1 MKNLATWLLAA
12 AFTTAALPAF
22 AVEPSV
28 QVGYSPEGS
37 ARVLVLSA
45 IDSAKTSI
53 RMMAYSFTAPDIM
66 KALVA
71 AKKRGVDVKIV
82 IDERGNTGR
91 ASIAAMNY
99 IANSGIPLRTD
110 SDFPIQHDKV
120 IIVDGRH
127 VETGSFNYTASA
139 EKYNSENAIVMWDAP
154 ELAGQYLK
162 HWQSRWNQGRDF
174 TPSY

>member
-71 AKKRGVDVKIV
+71 AKKRGVDVKIGHCCKV
-82 IDERGNTGR
+82 SDE
-91 ASIAAMNY
+91 AAFCLIQRPY
-99 IANSGIPLRTD
+99 ISKTLLT
-110 SDFPIQHDKV
+110 
-120 IIVDGRH
+120 
-127 VETGSFNYTASA
+127 
-139 EKYNSENAIVMWDAP
+139 
-154 ELAGQYLK
+154 
-162 HWQSRWNQGRDF
+162 
-174 TPSY
+174 

>member
-66 KALVA
+66 KALV
-71 AKKRGVDVKIV
+71 GVRL
-82 IDERGNTGR
+82 ENGNYPTLR
-91 ASIAAMNY
+91 LFFVQ
-99 IANSGIPLRTD
+99 SGIDCT
-110 SDFPIQHDKV
+110 
-120 IIVDGRH
+120 
-127 VETGSFNYTASA
+127 
-139 EKYNSENAIVMWDAP
+139 
-154 ELAGQYLK
+154 
-162 HWQSRWNQGRDF
+162 
-174 TPSY
+174 

>member
-1 MKNLATWLLAA
+1 MKKLATWLLAA

-82 IDERGNTGR
+82 IGEPASAGR
-91 ASIAAMNY
+91 ARDPRHGPRADAA
-99 IANSGIPLRTD
+99 AG
-110 SDFPIQHDKV
+110 
-120 IIVDGRH
+120 
-127 VETGSFNYTASA
+127 
-139 EKYNSENAIVMWDAP
+139 AP
-154 ELAGQYLK
+154 E
-162 HWQSRWNQGRDF
+162 GRQRGRAR
-174 TPSY
+174 P

>member
-53 RMMAYSFTAPDIM
+53 RMMAYSFTAPD
-66 KALVA
+66 
-71 AKKRGVDVKIV
+71 RGLTLSGTKTHVK
-82 IDERGNTGR
+82 GFW
-91 ASIAAMNY
+91 S
-99 IANSGIPLRTD
+99 
-110 SDFPIQHDKV
+110 
-120 IIVDGRH
+120 
-127 VETGSFNYTASA
+127 
-139 EKYNSENAIVMWDAP
+139 
-154 ELAGQYLK
+154 
-162 HWQSRWNQGRDF
+162 
-174 TPSY
+174 

>member
-82 IDERGNTGR
+82 IDERGNTGLY
-91 ASIAAMNY
+91 A
-99 IANSGIPLRTD
+99 GIPEISVSPAPVPPRAH
-110 SDFPIQHDKV
+110 P
-120 IIVDGRH
+120 GR
-127 VETGSFNYTASA
+127 
-139 EKYNSENAIVMWDAP
+139 
-154 ELAGQYLK
+154 
-162 HWQSRWNQGRDF
+162 
-174 TPSY
+174 

>member
-53 RMMAYSFTAPDIM
+53 RMMAYSFRGSKRESQKIPSFRMM
-66 KALVA
+66 K
-71 AKKRGVDVKIV
+71 
-82 IDERGNTGR
+82 
-91 ASIAAMNY
+91 
-99 IANSGIPLRTD
+99 
-110 SDFPIQHDKV
+110 IQ
-120 IIVDGRH
+120 
-127 VETGSFNYTASA
+127 S
-139 EKYNSENAIVMWDAP
+139 
-154 ELAGQYLK
+154 
-162 HWQSRWNQGRDF
+162 
-174 TPSY
+174 TPRLT

>member
-82 IDERGNTGR
+82 IDGVSLDIE
-91 ASIAAMNY
+91 NY
-99 IANSGIPLRTD
+99 CTLRLFFDLSTLAGL
-110 SDFPIQHDKV
+110 SRRNLP
-120 IIVDGRH
+120 
-127 VETGSFNYTASA
+127 ETGIRLLFQ
-139 EKYNSENAIVMWDAP
+139 I
-154 ELAGQYLK
+154 
-162 HWQSRWNQGRDF
+162 
-174 TPSY
+174 

>member
-71 AKKRGVDVKIV
+71 AKKGVRL
-82 IDERGNTGR
+82 ENGNYPTLR
-91 ASIAAMNY
+91 LFFVQ
-99 IANSGIPLRTD
+99 SGIDCT
-110 SDFPIQHDKV
+110 
-120 IIVDGRH
+120 
-127 VETGSFNYTASA
+127 
-139 EKYNSENAIVMWDAP
+139 
-154 ELAGQYLK
+154 
-162 HWQSRWNQGRDF
+162 
-174 TPSY
+174 

>member
-1 MKNLATWLLAA
+1 MKKLATWLLAA

-82 IDERGNTGR
+82 IGE
-91 ASIAAMNY
+91 
-99 IANSGIPLRTD
+99 P
-110 SDFPIQHDKV
+110 
-120 IIVDGRH
+120 
-127 VETGSFNYTASA
+127 ASA
-139 EKYNSENAIVMWDAP
+139 RRTRPARGPAP
-154 ELAGQYLK
+154 RPTSGRR
-162 HWQSRWNQGRDF
+162 SRSARRPPERPSAAVRLGR
-174 TPSY
+174 

>member
-66 KALVA
+66 KALVSQ
-71 AKKRGVDVKIV
+71 
-82 IDERGNTGR
+82 TC
-91 ASIAAMNY
+91 
-99 IANSGIPLRTD
+99 L
-110 SDFPIQHDKV
+110 
-120 IIVDGRH
+120 
-127 VETGSFNYTASA
+127 
-139 EKYNSENAIVMWDAP
+139 
-154 ELAGQYLK
+154 
-162 HWQSRWNQGRDF
+162 RDF
-174 TPSY
+174 IPQTPIIASRRF

>member
-110 SDFPIQHDKV
+110 SDFLSSMT
-120 IIVDGRH
+120 R
-127 VETGSFNYTASA
+127 
-139 EKYNSENAIVMWDAP
+139 
-154 ELAGQYLK
+154 
-162 HWQSRWNQGRDF
+162 
-174 TPSY
+174 

>member
-1 MKNLATWLLAA
+1 MKKLATWLLAA

-66 KALVA
+66 KALVGEPA
-71 AKKRGVDVKIV
+71 EFGKNRTL
-82 IDERGNTGR
+82 RF
-91 ASIAAMNY
+91 
-99 IANSGIPLRTD
+99 SGHP
-110 SDFPIQHDKV
+110 
-120 IIVDGRH
+120 
-127 VETGSFNYTASA
+127 
-139 EKYNSENAIVMWDAP
+139 
-154 ELAGQYLK
+154 
-162 HWQSRWNQGRDF
+162 
-174 TPSY
+174 

>member
-53 RMMAYSFTAPDIM
+53 RMMAYSFRGRLRKRKIKHAKPV
-66 KALVA
+66 AEAVA
-71 AKKRGVDVKIV
+71 A
-82 IDERGNTGR
+82 
-91 ASIAAMNY
+91 
-99 IANSGIPLRTD
+99 
-110 SDFPIQHDKV
+110 
-120 IIVDGRH
+120 
-127 VETGSFNYTASA
+127 
-139 EKYNSENAIVMWDAP
+139 
-154 ELAGQYLK
+154 
-162 HWQSRWNQGRDF
+162 
-174 TPSY
+174 

>member
-1 MKNLATWLLAA
+1 MKKLATWLLAA

-71 AKKRGVDVKIV
+71 AKNG
-82 IDERGNTGR
+82 
-91 ASIAAMNY
+91 
-99 IANSGIPLRTD
+99 
-110 SDFPIQHDKV
+110 
-120 IIVDGRH
+120 
-127 VETGSFNYTASA
+127 
-139 EKYNSENAIVMWDAP
+139 
-154 ELAGQYLK
+154 ELM
-162 HWQSRWNQGRDF
+162 
-174 TPSY
+174 

>member
-66 KALVA
+66 KALVGDDRENG
-71 AKKRGVDVKIV
+71 KNRTLSVRPV
-82 IDERGNTGR
+82 R
-91 ASIAAMNY
+91 
-99 IANSGIPLRTD
+99 LR
-110 SDFPIQHDKV
+110 P
-120 IIVDGRH
+120 
-127 VETGSFNYTASA
+127 
-139 EKYNSENAIVMWDAP
+139 
-154 ELAGQYLK
+154 
-162 HWQSRWNQGRDF
+162 
-174 TPSY
+174 

>member
-53 RMMAYSFTAPDIM
+53 RMM
-66 KALVA
+66 
-71 AKKRGVDVKIV
+71 
-82 IDERGNTGR
+82 
-91 ASIAAMNY
+91 
-99 IANSGIPLRTD
+99 
-110 SDFPIQHDKV
+110 
-120 IIVDGRH
+120 
-127 VETGSFNYTASA
+127 
-139 EKYNSENAIVMWDAP
+139 
-154 ELAGQYLK
+154 
-162 HWQSRWNQGRDF
+162 
-174 TPSY
+174 

>member
-1 MKNLATWLLAA
+1 MKKLATWLLAA

-82 IDERGNTGR
+82 IGEPASARRADPRHGPRAVAAAGAPEGRQRGR
-91 ASIAAMNY
+91 AR
-99 IANSGIPLRTD
+99 P
-110 SDFPIQHDKV
+110 
-120 IIVDGRH
+120 
-127 VETGSFNYTASA
+127 
-139 EKYNSENAIVMWDAP
+139 
-154 ELAGQYLK
+154 
-162 HWQSRWNQGRDF
+162 
-174 TPSY
+174 